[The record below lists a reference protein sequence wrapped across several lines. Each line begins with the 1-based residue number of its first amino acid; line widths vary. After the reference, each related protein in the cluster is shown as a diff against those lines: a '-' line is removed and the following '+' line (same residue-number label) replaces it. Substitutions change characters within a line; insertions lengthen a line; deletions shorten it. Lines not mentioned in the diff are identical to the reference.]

1 MRGAGLVEAT
11 AATRSLAAIAPH
23 LDRLA
28 VGIRDRGCDAA
39 LLIGPTHAAHVLA
52 YQRVWSG
59 PIAVIVAADGEITM
73 LAPVYEVDAARRHC
87 PTATVV
93 GYGEPGFG
101 LDLSLVEKM
110 VPVAA
115 GKLGK
120 GRLATASELPG
131 LAEAIAAE
139 AGVERVPI
147 DDLVHDVRLIKDLDE
162 MHRIG
167 RSFELSLIAQAAV
180 EAGSLP
186 GVAEIELY
194 SAAQAAAQVE
204 AGEAVD
210 FGSDLLVG
218 TRSAEVCGPVAVP
231 GRHRAESGDV
241 IVADIALRYQ
251 GYWGDT
257 ARTFIVG
264 ENDEAADVRASISMI
279 LDDAAAQL
287 RPGVRACDVFARIA
301 SQIATRH
308 PGSTFPHHG
317 GHGVGVTGFEDPH
330 LIPADSSVL
339 AEGMVIA
346 IEPGAYFAGRFG
358 VREENNYVVT
368 ADGGV
373 DLRALL
379 ASER

>member
-1 MRGAGLVEAT
+1 VEAS
-11 AATRSLAAIAPH
+11 AATRSLATIAPH
-23 LDRLA
+23 LDRLVA
-28 VGIRDRGCDAA
+28 GIRERGCDAA
-39 LLIGPTHAAHVLA
+39 LLIGATHAAHVLA

-59 PIAVIVAADGEITM
+59 PIGVIVAADGEVTA
-73 LAPVYEVDAARRHC
+73 LAPVYEVDAVRRHS
-87 PTATVV
+87 PAVTVL

-101 LDLSLVEKM
+101 LDMALVEKL

-115 GKLGK
+115 GRLGT
-120 GRLATASELPG
+120 GPLAIASEIPG
-131 LAEAIAAE
+131 LAEAVAAE
-139 AGVERVPI
+139 AGVERVAI

-167 RSFELSLIAQAAV
+167 RSFELSLVAQAAV
-180 EAGSLP
+180 EAGSVP
-186 GVAEIELY
+186 GSAEIELY

-218 TRSAEVCGPVAVP
+218 PRSSEVCGPVAVP
-231 GRHRAESGDV
+231 GRQRAETGDV

-264 ENDEAADVRASISMI
+264 ENDEAAEVRASISEI
-279 LDDAAAQL
+279 LDDAAEQL

-301 SQIATRH
+301 SEIATRH

-317 GHGVGVTGFEDPH
+317 GHGLGVTGFEDPH
-330 LIPADSSVL
+330 LIPADSTVL
-339 AEGMVIA
+339 EEGMVIA

-368 ADGGV
+368 ADGGL
-373 DLRALL
+373 DLRTLL
-379 ASER
+379 RSDR

>member
-23 LDRLA
+23 LDRLVA
-28 VGIRDRGCDAA
+28 GIRERGCDAA

-59 PIAVIVAADGEITM
+59 PIAVIVAADGEVTM
-73 LAPVYEVDAARRHC
+73 LAPVYEVEAAGRHC
-87 PTATVV
+87 PNATVV

-101 LDLSLVEKM
+101 LDLSPVEKM

-115 GKLGK
+115 GRLGK
-120 GRLATASELPG
+120 GRLAIASELPG

-139 AGVERVPI
+139 AGVERVAI

-167 RSFELSLIAQAAV
+167 RSFELSLVAQAAV
-180 EAGSLP
+180 EAGSRP
-186 GVAEIELY
+186 GVSEIELY

-204 AGEAVD
+204 GGEAVD

-218 TRSAEVCGPVAVP
+218 RRSAEVCGPVAVP
-231 GRHRAESGDV
+231 GRHRAEAGDV
-241 IVADIALRYQ
+241 IVADVALRYQ

-264 ENDEAADVRASISMI
+264 DNDEAAEVRASISEI
-279 LDDAAAQL
+279 LDDAAEQL

-301 SQIATRH
+301 SEIARRH

-339 AEGMVIA
+339 EEGMVIA

-358 VREENNYVVT
+358 VREENDYVVT